1 MLHGCKTG
9 NAKITSGYRLP
20 AKHVIH
26 TVGPVWNGGTL
37 GEDDLLASCYRRSIE
52 LCETHSLVSVAFPA
66 ISTGIYRFPTER
78 AAGIAVQT
86 VVGTLAAAP
95 TLAQV
100 IFCCFSDA
108 SAQLHQAALD
118 TFGQPLCRLTGRPL
132 HSRRVREGFHEFIN
146 MFARAGLRRA
156 DACHA
161 VVRPR
166 RRHFRYSRR
175 RAFQPDKLAKITE
188 FFKNEVATGKIAGA
202 NVLIQQHGKPVYHET
217 FGVQDVE
224 SKKPIN
230 DKTIFRLSSLTKAIT
245 SVVAMQLV
253 QDGKI
258 KLDDPVSKYIPSF
271 ANMKVGEEKKAE
283 DGSKTLELVPLTKP
297 ITILDLFRHTSGI
310 TYGFY
315 GDSLVRK
322 AYKDANLY
330 AGEFDLAEF
339 AERIAKLPLH
349 NQPGALWQYGH
360 STDILARIM
369 EIVSGK
375 SLLEIEKE
383 KLLDPL
389 GMTDTN
395 FFVTEPERLQRL
407 AQPVPND
414 SDFRVG
420 RLYRTEVRQ
429 KWESAS
435 GGMVSTMS
443 DFSKF
448 AQMLANGGAFE
459 GKTYLSPKTFE
470 LMASDHAGK
479 DSGVARDHY
488 YFPGDGFG
496 MGLGLAVRTDP
507 GNAKPPPPGSLGELK
522 WDGAAGCYMVID
534 RKQDMFFVVLEQTPT
549 ERQRSPADAEA
560 DGL

>member
-1 MLHGCKTG
+1 MNSRELLCALAGV
-9 NAKITSGYRLP
+9 AI
-20 AKHVIH
+20 
-26 TVGPVWNGGTL
+26 
-37 GEDDLLASCYRRSIE
+37 LLAA
-52 LCETHSLVSVAFPA
+52 TPPV
-66 ISTGIYRFPTER
+66 R
-78 AAGIAVQT
+78 AE
-86 VVGTLAAAP
+86 GTFDIPPGA
-95 TLAQV
+95 
-100 IFCCFSDA
+100 
-108 SAQLHQAALD
+108 
-118 TFGQPLCRLTGRPL
+118 
-132 HSRRVREGFHEFIN
+132 
-146 MFARAGLRRA
+146 
-156 DACHA
+156 
-161 VVRPR
+161 
-166 RRHFRYSRR
+166 HF
-175 RAFQPDKLAKITE
+175 DLEKLAKVSE

-217 FGVQDVE
+217 FGVQDVV
-224 SKKPIN
+224 SKAPIT
-230 DKTIFRLSSLTKAIT
+230 DKTIFRLFSMTKAIT
-245 SVVAMQLV
+245 SVVAVQLIE
-253 QDGKI
+253 DGTI
-258 KLDDPVSKYIPSF
+258 KLDDPVAKYIPSF
-271 ANMKVGEEKKAE
+271 ANVKVGVEKKAE
-283 DGSKTLELVPLTKP
+283 DGTKTLDLVPPNRP
-297 ITILDLFRHTSGI
+297 ITVHDLMTHTSGV

-322 AYKDANLY
+322 AYAAANIY
-330 AGEFDLAEF
+330 AGDFDLAEF

-375 SLLEIEKE
+375 SLLEIERE

-389 GMTDTN
+389 GMDDTG
-395 FFVTEPERLQRL
+395 FFVTEPDKLKLL

-420 RLYRTEVRQ
+420 REYRTEVRQ

-448 AQMLANGGAFE
+448 AQMLANGGTFE

-549 ERQRSPADAEA
+549 ERQRVQRTLKQLVYEA
-560 DGL
+560 LEN

>member
-1 MLHGCKTG
+1 MNSRQMLG
-9 NAKITSGYRLP
+9 AL
-20 AKHVIH
+20 
-26 TVGPVWNGGTL
+26 
-37 GEDDLLASCYRRSIE
+37 
-52 LCETHSLVSVAFPA
+52 
-66 ISTGIYRFPTER
+66 
-78 AAGIAVQT
+78 AAGALM
-86 VVGTLAAAP
+86 LAAVP
-95 TLAQV
+95 
-100 IFCCFSDA
+100 
-108 SAQLHQAALD
+108 
-118 TFGQPLCRLTGRPL
+118 P
-132 HSRRVREGFHEFIN
+132 
-146 MFARAGLRRA
+146 ARAEGTFDIPA
-156 DACHA
+156 GA
-161 VVRPR
+161 
-166 RRHFRYSRR
+166 HFN
-175 RAFQPDKLAKITE
+175 QDKLAKITE

-217 FGVQDVE
+217 FGVQDVV
-224 SKKPIN
+224 SKAPIT

-245 SVVAMQLV
+245 SVVAMELI

-271 ANMKVGEEKKAE
+271 ANMKVGVEKKAE
-283 DGSKTLELVPLTKP
+283 DGTKTLELVPLTRP
-297 ITILDLFRHTSGI
+297 ITILDLMRHTSGI

-322 AYKDANLY
+322 AYKDANIY

-360 STDILARIM
+360 STDILARVM

-375 SLLEIEKE
+375 SLFEIEKE

-389 GMTDTN
+389 GMTDTG

-420 RLYRTEVRQ
+420 RQYRTEVRQ

-448 AQMLANGGAFE
+448 AQMLLNGGTFD

-470 LMASDHAGK
+470 LMTSDHAGK
-479 DSGVARDHY
+479 DSGVARDY
-488 YFPGDGFG
+488 FYFPGDGFG
-496 MGLGLAVRTDP
+496 MGLGFAVRTDP

-549 ERQRSPADAEA
+549 ERQRVQRTLKQLVYEA
-560 DGL
+560 LEN